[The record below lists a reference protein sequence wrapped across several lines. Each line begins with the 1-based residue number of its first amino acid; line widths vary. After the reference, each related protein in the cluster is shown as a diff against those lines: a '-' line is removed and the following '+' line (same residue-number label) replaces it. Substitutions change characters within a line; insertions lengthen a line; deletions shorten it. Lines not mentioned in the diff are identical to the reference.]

1 MEDSPKKILR
11 QIYLIYSSIVL
22 FWFLLGSAGYTMGLH
37 NAGGAYPNYLLSLSW
52 WVSLLAVGAVPFG
65 YFLYRR
71 ELAHIKPKSSL
82 IHKLLLYKRAFT
94 KLLVWASS
102 SMFVHVGLLM
112 NVANLL
118 IVAQVFFIFG
128 ALLLFFPHLGRI
140 KTDAKL
146 NDKEYRFLNES
157 D

>member
-1 MEDSPKKILR
+1 MEESPKKILR
-11 QIYLIYSSIVL
+11 QLYLIYWGVVL
-22 FWFLLGSAGYTMGLH
+22 FWLLLGSAGYAMGLH
-37 NAGGAYPNYLLSLSW
+37 NANGTDPGYLLSFSW

-71 ELAHIKPKSSL
+71 ELAQINPRNPL
-82 IHKLLLYKRAFT
+82 LNKLLQYRRAFS
-94 KLLVWASS
+94 KLMVWASI
-102 SMFVHVGLLM
+102 SMFVHGGLLM
-112 NVANLL
+112 NVANPL
-118 IVAQVFFIFG
+118 IAVQVFFIFG

-146 NDKEYRFLNES
+146 SEKEYRFLNEN